1 MDTKYQLT
9 YKITSDHIDITKEI
23 SKNIIIHDLF
33 KRLDCY
39 DDRNIRKYITKLN
52 AVFEVIKVTRLR
64 RNLDSP
70 TSVLSTGF
78 NVYYD
83 QCPYHL
89 FINILYGMFHDVN
102 IEYYFSH
109 TYLKYLNRT
118 KDELITFVQDIINKD
133 TISYLYL
140 ELLKLKSINDI
151 KSLVQ
156 GT

>member
-1 MDTKYQLT
+1 M
-9 YKITSDHIDITKEI
+9 
-23 SKNIIIHDLF
+23 F

-39 DDRNIRKYITKLN
+39 DEKNIRKYITKID
-52 AVFEVIKVTRLR
+52 AVFEVIKVTRQIR
-64 RNLDSP
+64 TFDSP
-70 TSVLSTGF
+70 TPVLSTGF
-78 NVYYD
+78 NGYYD
-83 QCPYHL
+83 YCPYHL
-89 FINILYGMFHDVN
+89 FINILYGMFHEVN

-109 TYLKYLNRT
+109 TYLKYLNKT

-151 KSLVQ
+151 KNLVQ